1 MKILK
6 KCIPSAFESVY
17 REIFVPHRE
26 TVRLSSKP
34 WDLRG
39 LLLDWGEGCPMLW
52 QIYASHYIVIKIL
65 CKSIRIENKKYN
77 EKLNKA
83 MHKFVRVLDKYGWV
97 GQGEDM
103 YVPSLNFKY
112 GHFPFQGVAHVPLPS
127 WYLPMLQF
135 HVALMLLFRGHVAK
149 RCVIIGCTYVWSSS
163 EIKLINN
170 YFLSLNGLWVNTPW
184 GWRSNRLFTQRP
196 WG

>member
-6 KCIPSAFESVY
+6 KRIPSAFESVY

-52 QIYASHYIVIKIL
+52 QIYAWHYIVIKIL

-77 EKLNKA
+77 EKLNEA

-103 YVPSLNFKY
+103 YVPSLNFK
-112 GHFPFQGVAHVPLPS
+112 
-127 WYLPMLQF
+127 
-135 HVALMLLFRGHVAK
+135 
-149 RCVIIGCTYVWSSS
+149 
-163 EIKLINN
+163 
-170 YFLSLNGLWVNTPW
+170 
-184 GWRSNRLFTQRP
+184 
-196 WG
+196 